1 MGWALCLLYVA
12 FVLEPTVYVAFVLGP
27 TAYHFHSSR
36 DTTTSTVCY
45 YCLLAA
51 ADVFVC
57 MYFYVPVHVE

>member
-36 DTTTSTVCY
+36 DTTTSTVSTVS
-45 YCLLAA
+45 LFIVQDPFEALFNMSER
-51 ADVFVC
+51 V
-57 MYFYVPVHVE
+57 